1 MDRFFYSMRNLHGG
15 CAETIKRVTSITL
28 KLYSAKKPIKKY
40 HQYESMR
47 EQCIA

>member
-1 MDRFFYSMRNLHGG
+1 MDRFFYSMRNPHSGY
-15 CAETIKRVTSITL
+15 AETIKRVTPVTL
-28 KLYSAKKPIKKY
+28 FIIFRKKPIKKY